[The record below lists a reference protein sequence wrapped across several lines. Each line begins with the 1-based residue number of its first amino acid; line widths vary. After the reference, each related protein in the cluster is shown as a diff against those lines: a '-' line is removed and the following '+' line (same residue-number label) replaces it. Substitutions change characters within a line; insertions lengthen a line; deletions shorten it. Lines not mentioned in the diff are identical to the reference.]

1 MKQAFRTVSTAFLI
15 LAIVLGP
22 VPTGASADDSIAKI
36 KKVTSLSADPK
47 EAKEVPYPTQLVQLV
62 TDQSQ
67 KPVKKDTSI
76 QPGEAVLTRSA
87 NTYVTMDKG
96 LETLLYSDTFVRFD
110 GLNVWLLRHG
120 SVYVVAKR
128 GKLEIVAEALG
139 RILVNSQVYLRTD
152 GSVLLAYVAEG
163 RVVLEANARTLS
175 LGPGQAGRMLMGE
188 GPQEAS
194 LTPEEKTEISRDIE
208 TAKQVMKGGGGGGL
222 AIAAALAAI
231 AGAAILAGGDK
242 GGGAGG
248 DKGGGAGG
256 NRGGTQGLPDLVPDS
271 GTGAC
276 RFDDN
281 GNVLVTVRN
290 QGQADAPPSITRVEF
305 LAQDYPRA
313 ARRSERPN
321 ALELRTPAVRAGAGS
336 VVTFSSRLLRSLSLR
351 VTVDSSG
358 LVRESNKD
366 NNTAVISCP
375 APIGNFARR
384 PGP

>member
-1 MKQAFRTVSTAFLI
+1 MKQAFRTASTAFLI
-15 LAIVLGP
+15 LATVPGP

-47 EAKEVPYPTQLVQLV
+47 KVKEVPYPTQLVQLV
-62 TDQSQ
+62 RDQSQ
-67 KPVKKDTSI
+67 ENVKKDTSI

-87 NTYVTMDKG
+87 NTHVTMDKR
-96 LETLLYSDTFVRFD
+96 LETLLYSNTFVRFD
-110 GLNVWLLRHG
+110 DLNVWLLRHG
-120 SVYVVAKR
+120 SLYVVAKR

-139 RILVNSQVYLRTD
+139 RILVSSEVYLRTD

-194 LTPEEKTEISRDIE
+194 LTPEEKTEISRQIE

-222 AIAAALAAI
+222 AIVAALAAI

-248 DKGGGAGG
+248 DS
-256 NRGGTQGLPDLVPDS
+256 GGTQGLPDLVPDS
-271 GTGAC
+271 GGGGC

-290 QGQADAPPSITRVEF
+290 QGQADAPASITRIEF
-305 LAQDYPRA
+305 EAQEYTRA
-313 ARRSERPN
+313 ARLPERPN
-321 ALELRTPAVRAGAGS
+321 APELKTPAVRAGAGS
-336 VVTFSSRLLRSLSLR
+336 VVTFSSRLLQNRRLR

-358 LVRESNKD
+358 LVREANED
-366 NNTAVISCP
+366 NNTAQISCP
-375 APIGNFARR
+375 APIG
-384 PGP
+384 

>member
-1 MKQAFRTVSTAFLI
+1 MKQAFRSASTAFLI

-47 EAKEVPYPTQLVQLV
+47 KAKEVPYPTQLVQLV
-62 TDQSQ
+62 RDQNQ
-67 KPVKKDTSI
+67 ENVKKDAPI

-87 NTYVTMDKG
+87 NTHVTMDKR
-96 LETLLYSDTFVRFD
+96 LETFLYSNTFVRFD
-110 GLNVWLLRHG
+110 DLNVWLLRHG

-139 RILVNSQVYLRTD
+139 RILVNSEVYLRTD
-152 GSVLLAYVAEG
+152 GSVLLAYVGEG

-188 GPQEAS
+188 GPQKAS
-194 LTPEEKTEISRDIE
+194 LTPEEMTEIAREIE
-208 TAKQVMKGGGGGGL
+208 TAKHGMKGGGGGGL
-222 AIAAALAAI
+222 AVVAALVAI
-231 AGAAILAGGDK
+231 AGAAIVAGGNRGGSAGGDS

-248 DKGGGAGG
+248 DS
-256 NRGGTQGLPDLVPDS
+256 GGTKGLPDLVPDS
-271 GTGAC
+271 GSGAC

-281 GNVLVTVRN
+281 GNVLVSVRN
-290 QGQADAPPSITRVEF
+290 QGQADAPASITRIAFE
-305 LAQDYPRA
+305 AQEYTRA
-313 ARRSERPN
+313 ARLPERPN
-321 ALELRTPAVRAGAGS
+321 APELRTPAVRAGAGS
-336 VVTFSSRLLRSLSLR
+336 VVTFSSRFLQSRTLR

-358 LVRESNKD
+358 LVREANEE

-375 APIGNFARR
+375 APIG
-384 PGP
+384 